1 MNYILQHPAQVLLL
15 LGQHLQIVL
24 LTLAIAITIA
34 VPLGT
39 SVWRV
44 RWLRRP
50 VMGVLGIIYTIPS
63 LALIVLLVPLL
74 GLNAK
79 SAIAATTLYSQ
90 VILVRNLA
98 VGLDAIDPMVLEA
111 GRAMGMNCW
120 QLWWRVQV
128 PLVLP
133 VFLAGV
139 RLAAIVSVAITTIGA
154 KFGAGGLGVLL
165 FDGIAQAGRYDKI
178 WAGAIAVVGLTFA
191 LGGTILLLEL
201 ATNPVRRPS

>member
-50 VMGVLGIIYTIPS
+50 VMGVLGIIYTIPN

-79 SAIAATTLYSQ
+79 SAIDATTLYSQ

-120 QLWWRVQV
+120 QLWWR
-128 PLVLP
+128 
-133 VFLAGV
+133 
-139 RLAAIVSVAITTIGA
+139 
-154 KFGAGGLGVLL
+154 
-165 FDGIAQAGRYDKI
+165 
-178 WAGAIAVVGLTFA
+178 
-191 LGGTILLLEL
+191 
-201 ATNPVRRPS
+201 